1 MYRLEVL
8 GGAGLGSGL
17 GCWSLDGSTCRV
29 WMGLG
34 LQFRVWGLRFTGLYE
49 VGISTR
55 GFGDF
60 GVKVFGFGVGGT
72 LGLQGFI
79 LGVWEGWLFQ
89 DNVTEIIK
97 HCLGA

>member
-49 VGISTR
+49 VGISRR

-60 GVKVFGFGVGGT
+60 GVKVFGLWGWGHFGASGFHLGGVGGVVVS
-72 LGLQGFI
+72 G
-79 LGVWEGWLFQ
+79 
-89 DNVTEIIK
+89 
-97 HCLGA
+97 